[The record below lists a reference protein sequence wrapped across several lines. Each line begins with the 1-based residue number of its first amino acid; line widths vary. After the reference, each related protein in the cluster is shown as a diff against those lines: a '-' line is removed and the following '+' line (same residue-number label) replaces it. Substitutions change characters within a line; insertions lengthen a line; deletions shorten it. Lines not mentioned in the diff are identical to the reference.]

1 MFLEIITPSKKVFA
15 GEVTLVQLPGT
26 KGSFAVL
33 ENHAPLIS
41 TLEAGKIK
49 VVEKGDQVS
58 FFDIG
63 GGVVEVKHNKIIVLT
78 ESA

>member
-15 GEVTLVQLPGT
+15 GEVTLGQLPGT

-58 FFDIG
+58 FFDID

>member
-58 FFDIG
+58 FFDID